1 MKRIC
6 FIPALMLAMSAC
18 ASGPDYREAR
28 TDRSEGYSQQIIEAG
43 RYRIQYK
50 LDEDHIG
57 KAQDYALLRAAELTM
72 EQGYQTFEVVDE
84 TADVDRTNREPVR
97 ATIEQDY
104 VVTRD
109 CGLLSCRTTARPTFS
124 RTEIGTVVNDDETI
138 VTLEILLSNDDAS
151 AHPDKYDA
159 SQVAAN
165 IRARLG

>member
-1 MKRIC
+1 MKRVC
-6 FIPALMLAMSAC
+6 FIPALILGVSAC

-72 EQGYQTFEVVDE
+72 EQGFQTFKVVDE
-84 TADVDRTNREPVR
+84 TADIDRSDREPVR
-97 ATIEQDY
+97 TSIEREY

-124 RTEIGTVVNDDETI
+124 RTEIGTIVSDDETI
-138 VTLEILLSNDDAS
+138 VTLEIQLSNDDAS
-151 AHPDKYDA
+151 ADPDKYDA